1 MRGTFRSGT
10 RERTPVEE
18 GPSFAGWLRER
29 RVLAGL
35 TQAQLA
41 GRAGLS
47 LRAVRNAELGSVR
60 NPRPETERR

>member
-1 MRGTFRSGT
+1 M
-10 RERTPVEE
+10 EE